1 MTKTMHEQM
10 EEIEKERKKI
20 KLQPYKLTGADL
32 YYAGL
37 CGREDQLQTDMKIVE
52 ELKEKLKNEL
62 FIAGKYHKDTGSGE
76 ILVRGEVIKI
86 IDKIW
91 KESVG
96 R

>member
-1 MTKTMHEQM
+1 M
-10 EEIEKERKKI
+10 EEINKEIEKGFDKDEDVVKWLKLIGRKS
-20 KLQPYKLTGADL
+20 
-32 YYAGL
+32 
-37 CGREDQLQTDMKIVE
+37 QLQTDMLIVE